1 MTDQQG
7 TTQIKDLPM
16 FDSTRKA
23 LDFAFN
29 ADSAFISAPTMNQ
42 MMAAYNNQG
51 KPISKADE
59 ERYWE
64 IAAEGSKTKI
74 THVPQPGQLLRKYE
88 RAAQAGFILQQVA
101 KLDPVH
107 QHILAARMTRQRDPC
122 SCRSPCC
129 SGFRYVPR
137 WWGAM
142 EALCDLLKDYA
153 DVLRTPGKRGLSTD
167 PRLRWMIVEQY
178 FSHGKP
184 LNFAEMGRTAE
195 VDSMT
200 VARHH
205 EWISTY
211 LNTEE
216 NRAWEE
222 ISLLFDHWGVTGLL
236 G

>member
-1 MTDQQG
+1 MTQDEALVP
-7 TTQIKDLPM
+7 IKDRPM

-42 MMAAYNNQG
+42 MMAAYSNQG

-59 ERYWE
+59 ERYWGE
-64 IAAEGSKTKI
+64 VAGGSVKFTN
-74 THVPQPGQLLRKYE
+74 VPQPGLLLRKYE
-88 RAAQAGFILQQVA
+88 RAAQAGFILQQVT

-107 QHILAARMTRQRDPC
+107 HHILAARMTRQRDPC

-142 EALCDLLKDYA
+142 QALCDLLKDYA
-153 DVLRTPGKRGLSTD
+153 DVLRTPGKRGLSTE
-167 PRLRWMIVEQY
+167 PRLRWMIVERY
-178 FSHGKP
+178 FDHGKP
-184 LNFAEMGRTAE
+184 PSFAEMGRVAE

-211 LNTEE
+211 LATEE
-216 NRAWEE
+216 NRAWAE
-222 ISLLFDHWGVTGLL
+222 ISAIFDQWGVTGLL
-236 G
+236 D